1 MSRCEVQS
9 PGFTS
14 RLTNIVRARQE
25 NPQYSRVGNLP
36 LVRLSKYVDGYYRA
50 SFDVYT
56 TNPQAFSPAIAF

>member
-36 LVRLSKYVDGYYRA
+36 LVKLSRYVIIRQLAPG
-50 SFDVYT
+50 
-56 TNPQAFSPAIAF
+56 QAVQIC

>member
-36 LVRLSKYVDGYYRA
+36 LVKLSRYVVIWQLAPG
-50 SFDVYT
+50 
-56 TNPQAFSPAIAF
+56 QAVQIC